1 VNQRN
6 PYIQPDTNKPVLDA
20 VFVPALATP
29 EFFEGKTVIVVDVL
43 RATTTI
49 TTAIDGGCRY
59 VLPQGSI
66 DRAKAAHQNFEAD
79 AETAGVS
86 ILGGER
92 NGQIVPGFHH
102 GNSPVEY
109 SETSLEDKI
118 LILATT
124 NGTVAME
131 ECRLAN
137 RVLMGAMVN
146 LTAVAEQVIDDPEVV
161 VLCSGTD
168 RLITREDVIFA
179 GAFLDRVCQL
189 RQKRGLPPGNLT
201 DPGMLAVG
209 HWRSVQQQI
218 EDAAPSNGSPNNSTP
233 EAKTESISKSTLAQV
248 FKNSRGGINLA
259 RIGHM
264 PDIEFA
270 ANIDS
275 LPVVSELNLKTWQIR
290 RLQPATA

>member
-1 VNQRN
+1 MNQRN
-6 PYIQPDTNKPVLDA
+6 PYILTSSDGSQPVLDV
-20 VFVPALATP
+20 VFVPSLATD
-29 EFFEGKTVIVVDVL
+29 EYFAGKTVVVVDVL

-66 DRAKAAHQNFEAD
+66 DSAKAAHQNFESDPA
-79 AETAGVS
+79 TAGMS

-92 NGQIVPGFHH
+92 NGKIVPGFHH

-109 SETSLEDKI
+109 AQNSLEDKI

-131 ECRLAN
+131 ECRLAE
-137 RVLMGAMVN
+137 RVLIGAMVN
-146 LTAVAEQVIDDPEVV
+146 LTAVAEQVLEDKDVV

-189 RQKRGLPPGNLT
+189 REERGLPAGQLT
-201 DPGMLAVG
+201 DPGMIAVG
-209 HWRSVQQQI
+209 HWRALSL
-218 EDAAPSNGSPNNSTP
+218 DSRP
-233 EAKTESISKSTLAQV
+233 ESTLAQV
-248 FKNSRGGINLA
+248 FKNSRGGINLV

-275 LPVVSELNLKTWQIR
+275 LPIVSELNLKTWQIR
-290 RLQPATA
+290 RLNTASG

>member
-1 VNQRN
+1 MNHRN
-6 PYIQPDTNKPVLDA
+6 PYLLTDTDQPVLDA
-20 VFVPALATP
+20 IFLPSLTTP
-29 EFFEGKTVIVVDVL
+29 EYFKNKTVVVVDVL

-66 DRAKAAHQNFEAD
+66 ESARAAHQQFEAD
-79 AETAGVS
+79 PATAGKSV
-86 ILGGER
+86 LGGER
-92 NGQIVPGFHH
+92 NGKIVDGFHH

-109 SETSLEDKI
+109 SQNSVADKI

-137 RVLMGAMVN
+137 RVLIGAMVN
-146 LTAVAEQVIDDPEVV
+146 LSAVAEEVLEDQDVV

-168 RLITREDVIFA
+168 RLITREDTIFA
-179 GAFLDRVCQL
+179 GAFLQRVCEL
-189 RQKRGLPPGNLT
+189 RKERGLPVGQLT
-201 DPGMLAVG
+201 DPAMISLG
-209 HWRSVQQQI
+209 HWQSI
-218 EDAAPSNGSPNNSTP
+218 EQPTACPGP
-233 EAKTESISKSTLAQV
+233 EPKNTLASI

-275 LPVVSELNLKTWQIR
+275 LPVVSELNLETWQIR
-290 RLQPATA
+290 AKLAATQS